1 MSPQSETTTAL
12 SRLATYAKNIC
23 PQCSEWLLAPDWS
36 EYLSER
42 CVRHTWSCEACGY
55 DFETTVVF
63 PALAK
68 AAA

>member
-1 MSPQSETTTAL
+1 MSPHNDTATL

-36 EYLSER
+36 EHLSER

-55 DFETTVVF
+55 GFETTVVF
-63 PALAK
+63 PALEQ